1 MLCIIFDVDGVL
13 IDTMSFHAEAIRIA
27 IKEETNLD
35 IDKKI
40 IYLLE
45 GMPSAELIKEVFKRK
60 GYHNTEGVYD
70 NSELVEKIGKK
81 KKEIF
86 KSIIESKPFDGVKEL
101 INDLSKSKCL
111 KALVTGAAD
120 QELELILNKSNIAK
134 KNFDVI
140 ITGDDLEEGKPDTTP
155 FQAAL

>member
-35 IDKKI
+35 IDKRI

-45 GMPSAELIKEVFKRK
+45 GMPSAELINEVFKHK
-60 GYHNTEGVYD
+60 GYHNTEGVD

-86 KSIIESKPFDGVKEL
+86 KQIIESKPFDGVIEL
-101 INDLSKSKCL
+101 INDLSRSKCL
-111 KALVTGAAD
+111 KALVTGV
-120 QELELILNKSNIAK
+120 QV
-134 KNFDVI
+134 KN
-140 ITGDDLEEGKPDTTP
+140 LS
-155 FQAAL
+155 